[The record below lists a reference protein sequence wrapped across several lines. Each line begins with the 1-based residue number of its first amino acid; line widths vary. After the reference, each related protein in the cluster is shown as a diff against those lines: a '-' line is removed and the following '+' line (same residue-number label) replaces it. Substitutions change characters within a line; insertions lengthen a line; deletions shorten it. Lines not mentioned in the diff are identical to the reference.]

1 MNILI
6 TGFGP
11 FDRFSFNPAQVV
23 AKALEEENGDVTS
36 RILPVVFGDARKAMQ
51 DILHDTVPDIVISF
65 GLNATIGHIA
75 LEEIAVNIAS
85 SEIPDNS
92 GNTPLDQVLA
102 DDGPLSYR
110 STLPLRRMLDELR
123 RNDIPAALS
132 YSAGVY
138 ICNEVFYTLMEY
150 CDRTGARGGFIHI
163 PMATEMIATDVKMYK
178 VPHMSMDT
186 LKRACRIVLETS
198 I

>member
-1 MNILI
+1 MKILI

-23 AKALEEENGDVTS
+23 AKALEEENEDVTS
-36 RILPVVFGDARKAMQ
+36 SILPVVFGDARKAMQ
-51 DILHDTVPDIVISF
+51 DDLEDLDPDLVISF

-92 GNTPLDQVLA
+92 GNMPLDQVLA
-102 DDGPLSYR
+102 DKGPLSYR
-110 STLPLRRMLDELR
+110 STLPLKKILEKLR
-123 RNDIPAALS
+123 NDDIPAALS

-138 ICNEVFYTLMEY
+138 ICNEIFYTLMEY
-150 CDRTGARGGFIHI
+150 CDRTGAKGGFIHL
-163 PMATEMIATDVKMYK
+163 PMATEMIAADVRMYR

-186 LKRACRIVLETS
+186 LKQASRIVLEAS
-198 I
+198 R